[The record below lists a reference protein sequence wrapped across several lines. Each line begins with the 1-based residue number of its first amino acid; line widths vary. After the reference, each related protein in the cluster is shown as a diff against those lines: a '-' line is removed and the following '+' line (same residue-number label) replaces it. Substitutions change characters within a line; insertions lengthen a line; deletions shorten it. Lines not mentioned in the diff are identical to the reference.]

1 MARNKIED
9 LRNHLFEVIEM
20 LKDGDIDIEKAQTI
34 SDVAQVIVNS
44 AKVEVD
50 FMKVVHGNGS
60 GFIPLDNRGEY
71 QLVEKNNISLSHEN
85 TSTNL
90 QG

>member
-44 AKVEVD
+44 AKVEVG

-71 QLVEKNNISLSHEN
+71 QLVEKNNVSLSNEN
-85 TSTNL
+85 TGTNL
-90 QG
+90 

>member
-20 LKDGDIDIEKAQTI
+20 LKDGDIDLEKAQTI

-60 GFIPLDNRGEY
+60 GFIPLDKRGEY
-71 QLVEKNNISLSHEN
+71 QLVEKNNIPLANEN

-90 QG
+90 